1 MVDSGMSF
9 PGVGPLS
16 YMYWVDV
23 TGGGV
28 AGYKVEVVVLQ
39 PKLAKNSNQDVPT
52 HGSPHTVLAGGA
64 GAVIVI

>member
-1 MVDSGMSF
+1 M
-9 PGVGPLS
+9 S

-39 PKLAKNSNQDVPT
+39 PKLAKYSNQDVST
-52 HGSPHTVLAGGA
+52 HGSPHTVLAGAA